1 MIAYLLCWFLLAIVG
16 IVNGV
21 LREKTYGRLVSE
33 LTAHQVSTATFIVF
47 TGVLVW
53 GVSRT
58 WPLDSAAQAWLV
70 GVLWVTATVAF
81 EFGFGRYVIGHSWQQ
96 LRRDYNLLKGR
107 LWLLALIWL
116 LVMPYLFHVGV

>member
-1 MIAYLLCWFLLAIVG
+1 MIAYLLCWFLLVIVG

-58 WPLDSAAQAWLV
+58 WPPDSAAQAWLV

>member
-1 MIAYLLCWFLLAIVG
+1 VIAYLLCWFLLVIVG